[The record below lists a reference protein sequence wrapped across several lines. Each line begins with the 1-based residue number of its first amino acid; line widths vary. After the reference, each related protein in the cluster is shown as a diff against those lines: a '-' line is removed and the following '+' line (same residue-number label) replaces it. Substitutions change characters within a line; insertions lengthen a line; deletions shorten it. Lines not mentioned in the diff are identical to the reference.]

1 MYLKRRPAE
10 KWGPPLS
17 TLVCLEWLLIGHA
30 YLNDLVSVWKSEL
43 SRTHCCFQSGDRY
56 TWKCLK
62 VGSYSF
68 PCICNSFPPATS
80 PAYMTSVTTKFPP
93 LSKVYPQ
100 RQSGVM
106 RVELALYCQHASTCS
121 VEHRVHAHTHTQTHS
136 GDQSARAVTGVSG
149 EMCDIL
155 TELKCSL
162 THKHCRASQSVLVP
176 WSDQESVC
184 VHGEHVCVRWLLCA
198 FGISLN

>member
-80 PAYMTSVTTKFPP
+80 PAYMTSVTTKFPS

-121 VEHRVHAHTHTQTHS
+121 VEHRVHAHTHTHRRTLEIRVPELSLGSVGRCAISWQSWSAHWHTNTAEPHS
-136 GDQSARAVTGVSG
+136 LSLSLGVTKRVYVCMVSMCVSAGCCV
-149 EMCDIL
+149 L
-155 TELKCSL
+155 L
-162 THKHCRASQSVLVP
+162 VLV
-176 WSDQESVC
+176 
-184 VHGEHVCVRWLLCA
+184 
-198 FGISLN
+198 

>member
-30 YLNDLVSVWKSEL
+30 CLNDLVSVWKSEL

-68 PCICNSFPPATS
+68 PCICNSLTPATS
-80 PAYMTSVTTKFPP
+80 PAYMTSVTTKFPS

-121 VEHRVHAHTHTQTHS
+121 VEHRVHAHTHTHTDALWRSECQSCHWGQWGDVRYLDRAEVLTDTQTL
-136 GDQSARAVTGVSG
+136 Q
-149 EMCDIL
+149 
-155 TELKCSL
+155 SL
-162 THKHCRASQSVLVP
+162 T
-176 WSDQESVC
+176 VC
-184 VHGEHVCVRWLLCA
+184 PCPLEWPRECMCVWWACVCPLAVVCFWY
-198 FGISLN
+198 